1 MSELGFHVMLR
12 SDDDRVLAPS
22 PALRRGLARSLYRVA
37 TGFPLTAFGAADN
50 HLHLEVLGDRAMA
63 GDLAHRV
70 MCSLHW
76 ALELPVEFA
85 PVRYKRLEDQ
95 GHKRSTFHYTLNQ
108 RNRHGVQSD
117 PFLDASSLPELL
129 GMRVLDPGDSV
140 RLVSEH
146 FPRVQRGGLLRH
158 LDLEVLEPTS
168 DAQVRALV
176 DAGREDLLRD
186 SAAGAVGVAN
196 LLGRTPEVV
205 AARTALVQLL
215 AGCCTAGE
223 IGDLVERTGSV
234 VRRARHRPR
243 QPRLEHATRLQ
254 IALRLWLLETRP
266 ELLDPSPGRLPDC
279 SAHNPG
285 P

>member
-22 PALRRGLARSLYRVA
+22 PALRRDLARSMYRVA
-37 TGFPLTAFGAADN
+37 AGFPLTAFGAADN

-76 ALELPVEFA
+76 ALDLPVEFA
-85 PVRYKRLEDQ
+85 PVRHKRLEDQ
-95 GHKRSTFHYTLNQ
+95 GHKRSTFHYALNQ

-140 RLVSEH
+140 RLVREH
-146 FPRVQRGGLLRH
+146 FPRLQRSGLLRH
-158 LDLEVLEPTS
+158 LGPEVLEPAS
-168 DAQVRALV
+168 DAQVRTLV
-176 DAGREDLLRD
+176 DAGRADLLRD
-186 SAAGAVGVAN
+186 SAAGAVGTAN
-196 LLGRTPEVV
+196 LQGRPPEAV

-215 AGCCTAGE
+215 AACCTARE
-223 IGDLVERTGSV
+223 IGDLVERTSSV
-234 VRRARHRPR
+234 VRRARYRPW
-243 QPRLEHATRLQ
+243 QPSLEHATRLQ
-254 IALRLWLLETRP
+254 LALRLWLLETHP
-266 ELLDPSPGRLPDC
+266 ELLDPIPGSLPDC
-279 SAHNPG
+279 SVHKPI